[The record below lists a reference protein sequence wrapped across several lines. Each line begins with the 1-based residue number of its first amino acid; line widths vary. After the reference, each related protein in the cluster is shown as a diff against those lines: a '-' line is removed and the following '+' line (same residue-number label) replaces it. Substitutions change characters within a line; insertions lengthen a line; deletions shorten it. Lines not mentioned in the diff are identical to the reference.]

1 MKKILA
7 AALALV
13 LVLALAVGCGKAPGG
28 GTMTLYTW
36 EGMFPPE
43 VLEAFTKR
51 QAAGTTMCSSPTT
64 TSSKR

>member
-43 VLEAFTKR
+43 VLEAFT
-51 QAAGTTMCSSPTT
+51 
-64 TSSKR
+64 